1 MNYIIF
7 DLELN
12 SKAFKSALPNEIIEI
27 GAVKLD
33 EDLKIQDT
41 FQAFVQPK
49 IFKKLFPIVKRKT
62 CITQADINS
71 GESFK
76 SVLKDF
82 KAWVGEDYLLCSW
95 GQDDIHHFKTN
106 CKLNRMGIDWLKHH
120 ADIQKQLSKMH
131 NLPLGQRFSLESALE
146 LLGIVP
152 EEDLHRAYIDA
163 KYTAMIFTRIFDK
176 LDLNPHIVSTRT
188 ALPKRSQG

>member
-33 EDLKIQDT
+33 ENLQTLDA

-62 CITQADINS
+62 CITQADVNS
-71 GESFK
+71 AESFK

-82 KAWVGEDYLLCSW
+82 KEWVGEDYILCSW

-106 CKLNRMGIDWLKHH
+106 CKLNRIGIDWLKNH
-120 ADIQKQLSKMH
+120 ADIQKQLSKLH
-131 NLPLGQRFSLESALE
+131 NLPLGQRFRLESALE
-146 LLGIVP
+146 LLGIVL
-152 EEDLHRAYIDA
+152 EEELHRAYVDA
-163 KYTAMIFTRIFDK
+163 KYTAMIFIQVFDK
-176 LDLNPHIVSTRT
+176 LDLKTHAANTRT
-188 ALPKRSQG
+188 MVPRRS